1 MHYQTMHM
9 HMPRSKHIDIAHIVR
24 VNHASFS
31 ENEII
36 AVNDMLL
43 SNGLHEIT
51 VRNKKIGRE
60 IIDVFLSL
68 LNRYHRVYW
77 LSGDGCVP
85 AGTINLYKQLKQFN
99 ALHDP
104 AQMYEYMCTQ
114 FDPSFL
120 VIECGNGLES
130 EHWYEQFHQT
140 LHDGHIFDHIPV
152 VHLSFMQ

>member
-1 MHYQTMHM
+1 MHYQAMR
-9 HMPRSKHIDIAHIVR
+9 MPLSKHINIAHVAR

-68 LNRYHRVYW
+68 LNRYQRVYW
-77 LSGDGCVP
+77 LSSDGSVP
-85 AGTINLYKQLKQFN
+85 AGTINLYAQLKQFD
-99 ALHDP
+99 ALHNP
-104 AQMYEYMCTQ
+104 SQMHEYMCTQ

-120 VIECGNGLES
+120 VIECTSILKN
-130 EHWYEQFHQT
+130 EHWYEQFHMT
-140 LHDGHIFDHIPV
+140 LHEGHLFDHIPV
-152 VHLSFMQ
+152 VHVSFMQ